1 MILWRQSYKQ
11 VVRKERHLEI
21 DGCAVFPRSLAAIEG
36 KELLD
41 SDAFAMGSDTLF
53 VPGHRIC
60 CEPLPFEIRYDVS
73 GILLFGCSF
82 AIVT

>member
-1 MILWRQSYKQ
+1 MILWRQSHKE
-11 VVRKERHLEI
+11 VVRKERYLEVY
-21 DGCAVFPRSLAAIEG
+21 GRTVLPRSLAAIEG

-41 SDAFAMGSDTLF
+41 ADAFAVGSDTLF

-60 CEPLPFEIRYDVS
+60 CEPLPFEIRYEAS
-73 GILLFGCSF
+73 GVLLFGCSF